1 MTKTVLILGALIAL
15 VSCDKGA
22 SGGGAASSAATPAK
36 CSADQYQ
43 NTDPPFCFSAPA
55 GLKPEAPKD
64 WDKTVFVSFSGKA
77 GEPDMKLSWYKA
89 ESDLSRYDE
98 LLGFIPKLAAEAKK
112 QVVTSEATAGGKGK
126 VFTLK
131 DDFNQT
137 VHAYYKG
144 SKRLWE
150 CLGVVPKDKPL
161 QSALHACKSF
171 TPP

>member
-1 MTKTVLILGALIAL
+1 MLLILGALVTLA
-15 VSCDKGA
+15 SCDKGA
-22 SGGGAASSAATPAK
+22 PSGGGVASSVATAAK
-36 CSADQYQ
+36 CSTGQYQ
-43 NTDPPFCFSAPA
+43 NADPPFCFSAPA
-55 GLKPEAPKD
+55 GLKPEGPKD

-98 LLGFIPKLAAEAKK
+98 LLGFIPKLAAEGKQ
-112 QVVTSEATAGGKGK
+112 QVVTSEATLGNKGK

-131 DDFNQT
+131 SNFNQE

-150 CLGVVPKDKPL
+150 CLGIVPKDKPL
-161 QSALHACKSF
+161 QPALDACKSF